1 MRHRYLILVFL
12 WFCALMPAAAGT
24 EQALHLRS
32 PDKRVEVTFALDS
45 DGAPQYSV
53 SYREA
58 ALIAPSTLG
67 LDLGE
72 AGKLATGFRLTGER
86 RNEAN
91 RHYPQIAGK
100 ASVGYDHYNE
110 LDIDLIDAQG
120 RQLGVVLRAYDDGVA
135 LRYRLPRPSDAA
147 LTIRGELTGF
157 AFPRDYACWALNLGR
172 FGTSHEGEYDPIAAS
187 RLRPHN
193 LIELP
198 LVCRTDSAG
207 TTLAIAEADLDR
219 YAGLYL
225 TGRAD
230 GGLGVEAKLSPRLD
244 TPEIA
249 VRLETQDIG
258 SEGFQTPWRVIMLGD
273 APGKLIESNL
283 IVNLNPPTP
292 IQDTTWI
299 RPGKSAWD
307 WWSGSLAPDVPNA
320 GMNDATMRRY
330 IDHAAAMSLEYMLID
345 DGWYHGSTGDGR
357 YHADADITRSILQI
371 DLPGLVRYGADRGV
385 GIWVWAHWKSLDQ
398 HMEKALAYYQKLGIK
413 GIKVDFMDRDDQD
426 MVAFY
431 HRLLASTAE
440 HKLMLNLHGA
450 YRPTGLNRT
459 WPHYLTQ
466 EGVLGAEYNKW
477 THRIT
482 ATHNLTLPFT
492 RMLLGPMDYTPGG
505 FRNVRPEDFQ
515 PRHIGPMVMTT
526 RAHQLA
532 MYVVYE
538 SPFAVVADS
547 PDAYA
552 GDAASTDFFKQVP
565 TTWDETR
572 ILTGEIGQY
581 IAIMRRRGGDWY
593 IGAMTN
599 ESARTL
605 ELPLDFLPAG
615 PYQAT
620 LYLDGKQPADV
631 RRETRRIDV
640 TGRTLTLPLPLAAN
654 GGAVVRLTPPSSN
667 GEDAQRRKDWA
678 NLARYA
684 KANRDLSP
692 GSVEVVFMGDSITEG
707 WYGLT
712 PAFFSPGRVGRG
724 ISGQTTP
731 QMLVRFR
738 QDVIDLQPMAV
749 HIMAGTNDIAG
760 NTGPMTLEQTQ
771 ANLTRMTEEAQARGI
786 TVILAAVP
794 PASSFP
800 WRPGLETA
808 SKIESLNRWIR
819 DYAKRVGAVYVDYSP
834 VLGDGRGGMRAELSA
849 DGVHPNAQA
858 YELMR
863 PVAEAARREALKR

>member
-1 MRHRYLILVFL
+1 MRHRYLVPALL
-12 WFCALMPAAAGT
+12 WFFALTAAAAGPAET
-24 EQALHLRS
+24 RRVRS
-32 PDKRVEVTFALDS
+32 PGQQLEVTFALGA

-53 SYREA
+53 TYRQRQVIA
-58 ALIAPSTLG
+58 ASGLG
-67 LDLGE
+67 VDLGE
-72 AGKLATGFRLTGER
+72 AGKLAAGFRIAGER
-86 RNEAN
+86 RNAAN

-100 ASVGYDHYNE
+100 ASVGYDRYNE
-110 LDIDLIDAQG
+110 LDIDLTDGQG

-135 LRYRLPRPSDAA
+135 LRYRLPRPSDST

-157 AFPRDYACWALNLGR
+157 AFPSDYACWALNLGR

-198 LVCRTDSAG
+198 LVCRTDPAG

-230 GGLGVEAKLSPRLD
+230 GTLGVEAKLSPRLD
-244 TPEIA
+244 NPQIA
-249 VRLETQDIG
+249 VRLERKDIG
-258 SEGFQTPWRVIMLGD
+258 SQGFQTPWRVIMLGD
-273 APGKLIESNL
+273 APGKLIESDL
-283 IVNLNPPTP
+283 IANLNPPTP
-292 IQDTTWI
+292 IQDSSWI

-307 WWSGSLAPDVPNA
+307 WWSGGLAPDVPNA

-330 IDHAAAMSLEYMLID
+330 IDHAAALSLEYMLID
-345 DGWYHGSTGDGR
+345 DGWYQGSTGDGR
-357 YHADADITRSILQI
+357 YHADADITRSIAQI
-371 DLPGLVRYGADRGV
+371 DLPGLVRYGAERGV
-385 GIWVWAHWKSLDQ
+385 GIWVWAHWQALDQ
-398 HMEKALAYYQKLGIK
+398 RMEEALAYYQKLGIK

-431 HRLLASTAE
+431 HRLLAATAK
-440 HKLMLNLHGA
+440 HRLMLNLHGA

-459 WPHYLTQ
+459 WPQYLTQ

-552 GDAASTDFFKQVP
+552 GDAASIDFLRQVP
-565 TTWDETR
+565 TSWDETR
-572 ILTGEIGQY
+572 VLSGEIGEY
-581 IAIMRRRGGDWY
+581 IAVMRRKGGDWY

-615 PYQAT
+615 PYEAT
-620 LYLDGKQPADV
+620 VYLDGKEPADL
-631 RRETRRIDV
+631 RRESRRIDAP
-640 TGRTLTLPLPLAAN
+640 GPALKLPLSLAAS
-654 GGAVVRLTPPSSN
+654 GGAVVRLTPPSSIAEN
-667 GEDAQRRKDWA
+667 TQRRQDWA
-678 NLARYA
+678 NLARYE
-684 KANRDLSP
+684 KANRDLPP

-707 WYGLT
+707 WYGST
-712 PAFFSPGRVGRG
+712 PSFFASGRVGRG

-731 QMLVRFR
+731 QMLLRFR
-738 QDVIDLQPMAV
+738 QDVIDLQPKAV

-771 ANLTRMTEEAQARGI
+771 ANLMRMTEQAQAHGVA
-786 TVILAAVP
+786 VILAAVP
-794 PASSFP
+794 PASGFP
-800 WRPGLETA
+800 WRPGLETT
-808 SKIESLNRWIR
+808 SKIEALNRWIR
-819 DYAKRVGAVYVDYSP
+819 DYAQRAGAVYVDYAQ
-834 VLGDGRGGMRAELSA
+834 VLGDGRGGMRAELSS
-849 DGVHPNAQA
+849 DGVHPNARA

-863 PVAEAARREALKR
+863 PQAEAALREALKR